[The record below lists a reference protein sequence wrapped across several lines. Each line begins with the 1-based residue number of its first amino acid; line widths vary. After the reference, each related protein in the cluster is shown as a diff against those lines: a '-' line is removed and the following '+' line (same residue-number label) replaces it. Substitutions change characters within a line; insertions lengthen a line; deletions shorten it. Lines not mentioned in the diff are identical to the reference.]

1 MGYSEAAKQF
11 EINDHKRITAQEQIY
26 PKEDSEIFAALGGW
40 LILHQT
46 LAPRELL
53 GCALMFAAIILA
65 QLPGKAKQTA

>member
-11 EINDHKRITAQEQIY
+11 ESNDHKRITAQGRIC

-40 LILHQT
+40 LI
-46 LAPRELL
+46 
-53 GCALMFAAIILA
+53 FAAIILA

>member
-1 MGYSEAAKQF
+1 MGCSEVAKQF
-11 EINDHKRITAQEQIY
+11 EINDHKQI
-26 PKEDSEIFAALGGW
+26 AALGGW

-46 LAPRELL
+46 LAPRELI